1 MFPLMLAP
9 LCHLYPIMLGRRK
22 PWLWLKQ
29 PSMATTSDPSVSP
42 KVSLGAEAGKWRE
55 WESEFALDFDY
66 FSCLY
71 ITFVSLGHP

>member
-55 WESEFALDFDY
+55 WESEFALDF
-66 FSCLY
+66 
-71 ITFVSLGHP
+71 